1 MENIMKIEEVNSC
14 LDKFKLY
21 KEQEQLFIE
30 DVTNCLNSI
39 KNSYYSDNGKK
50 IDNLNLEL
58 VNKLNVISNIHTNNV
73 TVIEKSIGKYRLAEV
88 TAKKLFEDIETR

>member
-30 DVTNCLNSI
+30 DMINCLNSI
-39 KNSYYSDNGKK
+39 KNSYQSNNSKK
-50 IDNLNLEL
+50 VDNLNLEL
-58 VNKLNVISNIHTNNV
+58 INKLKVISNIHTNNV
-73 TVIEKSIGKYRLAEV
+73 IVIEKSIDKYRVAEA
-88 TAKKLFEDIETR
+88 TAKKIFEDIEIR

>member
-30 DVTNCLNSI
+30 DITNCLNNI
-39 KNSYYSDNGKK
+39 KNSYYSNNSKK

-58 VNKLNVISNIHTNNV
+58 LNKLNVISNIHTNNI
-73 TVIEKSIGKYRLAEV
+73 TVIEKSIGKYRSAEV